1 MAAPDQAIVT
11 GRFLRFALRCDA
23 GPFVARPCL
32 VDVSR
37 CDSRQIARL
46 ERRRTH
52 AENNAG
58 EIVER
63 PGRSGTPCLTVVL
76 DNVYLAQRILDKLE
90 AASGVAIDDVPS
102 EPAPGQGPQPD
113 RLASEGDGRSG
124 FGRGSLRPPG
134 SDRDRWD
141 RA

>member
-46 ERRRTH
+46 E
-52 AENNAG
+52 
-58 EIVER
+58 
-63 PGRSGTPCLTVVL
+63 
-76 DNVYLAQRILDKLE
+76 Q
-90 AASGVAIDDVPS
+90 AADP
-102 EPAPGQGPQPD
+102 
-113 RLASEGDGRSG
+113 R
-124 FGRGSLRPPG
+124 
-134 SDRDRWD
+134 
-141 RA
+141 